1 MALALQNEKI
11 DLSFMVKKIILY
23 IFALQK
29 KAKETAKKQMDDL
42 KAELAGVE
50 KGGSKKNKAIP
61 DPEDMEE
68 GEPED
73 CSKDP
78 KPTLAAA
85 QRESTGDKTG
95 TAISEEFETSSE
107 LE

>member
-1 MALALQNEKI
+1 MKRAEK
-11 DLSFMVKKIILY
+11 
-23 IFALQK
+23 
-29 KAKETAKKQMDDL
+29 DDL

-50 KGGSKKNKAIP
+50 KGGPKKNKAIP

-73 CSKDP
+73 CGKDP

-85 QRESTGDKTG
+85 QRESTSDKTG